1 MLYLCT
7 FLQNLGKA
15 NRGNVLLSPISIKL
29 ALVLLYEGAQ
39 DQTAYEL
46 AGAMQLPINL
56 VATREKFNNILNS
69 LQVNYILIYKLE
81 IFNIYTEIVILS
93 RI

>member
-1 MLYLCT
+1 MLYLYT
-7 FLQNLGKA
+7 FLQTLSKA

-39 DQTAYEL
+39 DQTAHEL
-46 AGAMQLPINL
+46 AGVMQLPISP
-56 VATREKFNNILNS
+56 VATRDKFNNILKS

-81 IFNIYTEIVILS
+81 INIYIEIILS

>member
-1 MLYLCT
+1 LCT

-39 DQTAYEL
+39 DQTAHEL
-46 AGAMQLPINL
+46 ARAMQLPINP
-56 VATREKFNNILNS
+56 VATRDKFNNILKS
-69 LQVNYILIYKLE
+69 LQVNYTLIYKLKV
-81 IFNIYTEIVILS
+81 FNIYTEIVILS

>member
-1 MLYLCT
+1 
-7 FLQNLGKA
+7 LGKA

-39 DQTAYEL
+39 DQTAHEL
-46 AGAMQLPINL
+46 AGAMQLPINS
-56 VATREKFNNILNS
+56 VATRDKFNNILNS